1 MMRLLIFFFIV
12 LGWASCTNSKDV
24 YYMHGLGNEKVEG
37 AVKEVDNPTIQK
49 GDQLSI
55 FVNSLNIEQ
64 ATYFNMSNYSAIQIS
79 SAQQMQ
85 TANPILGYMVEE
97 DGKITFP
104 KLGSIAVAGMKR
116 KELQAYL
123 EVALSDYIKDPVV
136 SVRCINFRITVLG
149 EVSKPGTYHVP
160 YHNLNLLQALGLAG
174 DLTINGVRNELILV
188 RKTDKGEQSAIIDL
202 TSKDL
207 LKSPYFYVQSGDVI
221 YVKPNRTKINTSS
234 TFFQVWPTVV
244 SAITLLVLVVTNIK

>member
-1 MMRLLIFFFIV
+1 MRLLLLICIV
-12 LGWASCTNSKDV
+12 LSWVSCTKSKEV

-37 AVKEVDNPTIQK
+37 VVKEVDNPTIQK

-123 EVALSDYIKDPVV
+123 ENALKDYIKDPVV

-149 EVSKPGTYHVP
+149 EVAKPGTYHVP

-174 DLTINGVRNELILV
+174 DLTINGVRNELVLI
-188 RKTDKGEQSAIIDL
+188 RKTETGEQSVVIDL

-207 LKSPYFYVQSGDVI
+207 LRSPYFYVQSGDVI
-221 YVKPNRTKINTSS
+221 YIKPNRTKINTSS

-244 SAITLLVLVVTNIK
+244 SAITLLVLVVTNVK